1 MPLENVLAF
10 VAERESP
17 ALEIRVNF
25 GVFAA
30 REATPA
36 EIDELGKILLP
47 KVGGEVSIIREERHE
62 LSEHTEVSL
71 QQVRIEVDADHVPA
85 DPVERAELA
94 GRLLETAERWAD
106 ACFADRHVEVDA
118 YSEP

>member
-1 MPLENVLAF
+1 MEFDNVLAF
-10 VAERESP
+10 VAQTERP
-17 ALEIRVNF
+17 ALEIRINF
-25 GVFAA
+25 GIFAG

-47 KVGGEVSIIREERHE
+47 KVGGEISIVREERHE

-85 DPVERAELA
+85 DTVERAELA

-106 ACFADRHVEVDA
+106 ACFADRHVEIDV
-118 YSEP
+118 

>member
-1 MPLENVLAF
+1 MQQLDNVLAF
-10 VAERESP
+10 VGQREPP

-25 GVFAA
+25 GLFAS

-36 EIDELGKILLP
+36 EIDELARLLLP
-47 KVGGEVSIIREERHE
+47 KVGGEVSIVREERHE

-71 QQVRIEVDADHVPA
+71 QQVRVEVDAEHVPA

-94 GRLLETAERWAD
+94 GRLLEAAERWAQ
-106 ACFADRHVEVDA
+106 ACISDRRVEVNT
-118 YSEP
+118 S

>member
-1 MPLENVLAF
+1 MEFDNVLAF
-10 VAERESP
+10 VAQTEPP

-25 GVFAA
+25 GIFAG

-36 EIDELGKILLP
+36 EIDELAKSLLP
-47 KVGGEVSIIREERHE
+47 KVGGEVSIVREERHE

-85 DPVERAELA
+85 DPVDRAELA
-94 GRLLETAERWAD
+94 GRLLELAERWTESCIAH
-106 ACFADRHVEVDA
+106 RHVEVGT
-118 YSEP
+118 

>member
-1 MPLENVLAF
+1 VLAF
-10 VAERESP
+10 VAQTEPP

-25 GVFAA
+25 GVFAG

-36 EIDELGKILLP
+36 EIDELAKTLLP
-47 KVGGEVSIIREERHE
+47 KVGGEVSIVREERHE

-94 GRLLETAERWAD
+94 GRLLETAERWAQG
-106 ACFADRHVEVDA
+106 CIADRHVEVGI
-118 YSEP
+118 

>member
-1 MPLENVLAF
+1 MQLENVLAF
-10 VAERESP
+10 VGQSESP

-25 GVFAA
+25 GMFAG
-30 REATPA
+30 REATAA
-36 EIDELGKILLP
+36 EIDELARTLLP

-85 DPVERAELA
+85 DHVERAELA

-106 ACFADRHVEVDA
+106 ACFADRHVEID
-118 YSEP
+118 S